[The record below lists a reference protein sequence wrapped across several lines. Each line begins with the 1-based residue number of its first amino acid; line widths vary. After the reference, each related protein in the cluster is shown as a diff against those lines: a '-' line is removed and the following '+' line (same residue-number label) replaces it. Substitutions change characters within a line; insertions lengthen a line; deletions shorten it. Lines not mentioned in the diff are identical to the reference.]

1 MPSRTRVF
9 TLFIL
14 LFMPGLL
21 LAGQGPDTQAIDLGG
36 YAQVIHVSVSAD
48 GEGGDGSQANPFASL
63 QQAIEVAG
71 ENPSQQSA
79 ILVAEGVYAEPEL
92 TLAGGVHLF
101 GGFDSAE
108 WTRDIWGNRTV
119 LDGAGEHRVLV
130 MEDGSALDGFEIING
145 VVRGEGAGIA
155 IDSASPAI
163 SNNFFRNN
171 KTLGPQDWAP
181 EYWHE
186 NAHDGGAIYCS
197 GDGAP
202 TITNNLFVAN
212 QTENGRGAAI
222 GYDDGCDGVISGN
235 VFVNNVAGL
244 DDPARSSDGGAVSVF
259 DHSSPE
265 ISNNL
270 FLANTAKAKNDAGGL
285 FVALW
290 SSAKVV
296 NNTFVA
302 NEAGD
307 DAGALFV
314 GGQEHRYD
322 APLDPIPPKSEF
334 FVEVTGNRF
343 FGNRNPSQN
352 SGAMRFTM
360 ESRGRI
366 AGNVSAYNHGVYV
379 QRSEA
384 EIEDNTFVEDLI
396 FIETKEG
403 LEPSTFRRNIVV
415 GAVEYDT
422 EATVTDSLF
431 LEGFRGEGNL
441 AGAPEFIADSQ
452 RLDVF
457 GVRSSGND
465 RITTLLVPEDQAR
478 ASLDGRVVQ
487 SGDDWGVIRR
497 AGNGEVEIWGSFE
510 NPTALNVIPTFRPKQ
525 DSIGA
530 QWGAH
535 GRKGVA
541 AATPAR
547 INKAIELLE
556 RDQPVYYKGAYG
568 GYDEGLALA
577 QTWADIIMYNM
588 EHKPLDFAA
597 LAGFMQ
603 GLVDGGPTPSGH
615 RTPAVIV
622 VLPLL
627 GLDGDVVRSGGW
639 MVEQALAQGVHGVHL
654 AKARHPD
661 AAKEFVRAARYPI
674 HEQAVST
681 LGVGIRGWGSH
692 HYPASIWGVDIE
704 RYLEIADTWPLN
716 PEGEL
721 MLGLKIEDL
730 DALKNVSASL
740 RVPGI
745 AFAEHGPRDMG
756 LSYGYLEGRADPPVP
771 DEVNAAGDK
780 VLSVANKNGQYFLD
794 NVLPETVEAQLE
806 RGVMIGAGSNQ
817 AAAEKGREITNRKM
831 PW

>member
-1 MPSRTRVF
+1 MPSTIRVF

-14 LFMPGLL
+14 LLAPCFASAEPGP
-21 LAGQGPDTQAIDLGG
+21 ATQQVSLDDFER
-36 YAQVIHVSVSAD
+36 VIHVSVSSGSAD
-48 GEGGDGSQANPFASL
+48 GDGSQAAPLVSVAAAL
-63 QQAIEVAG
+63 QQMG
-71 ENPSQQSA
+71 EGPGFA
-79 ILVAEGVYAEPEL
+79 ILVAEGVYTEPEL
-92 TLAGGVHLF
+92 ILPAGVQLL
-101 GGFDSAE
+101 GGFEDSQ
-108 WTRDIWGNRTV
+108 WTRDVWAHRTI
-119 LDGAGEHRVLV
+119 LDGAGSHRVLV
-130 MEDGSALDGFEIING
+130 MEDGSALDGFEVANG
-145 VVRGEGAGIA
+145 VVRGAGAGIA
-155 IDSASPAI
+155 INAASP
-163 SNNFFRNN
+163 SVTNNFFRSN
-171 KTLGPQDWAP
+171 KTLGPLNWAP
-181 EYWHE
+181 KNWHE
-186 NAHDGGAIYCS
+186 TAHDGGAVYCS
-197 GDGAP
+197 GAGAP
-202 TITNNLFVAN
+202 IIANNLFVEN

-222 GYDDGCDGVISGN
+222 AYDGGCAGEIHEN
-235 VFVNNVAGL
+235 VFVENLTGL

-259 DHSSPE
+259 DHSSPV

-270 FLANTAKAKNDAGGL
+270 FLGNRASSKNDGGGL

-290 SSAKVV
+290 SSARVQ

-322 APLDPIPPKSEF
+322 EPFDPIPPRSEF
-334 FVEVTGNRF
+334 FVEVTGNHF
-343 FGNRNPSQN
+343 YGNRNPSRN

-366 AGNVSAYNHGVYV
+366 AGNISAYNHGVYV

-422 EATVTDSLF
+422 QASVTDSLF
-431 LEGFRGEGNL
+431 LEGFPGEGNL
-441 AGAPEFIADSQ
+441 TGAPEFIADSMQ
-452 RLDVF
+452 IDVF
-457 GVRSSGND
+457 GFRSSAPD
-465 RITTLLVPEDQAR
+465 RLVTLLVPEDQATPG
-478 ASLDGRVVQ
+478 LVGRVVQ
-487 SGDDWGVIRR
+487 SGPNWGVIRS
-497 AGNGEVEIWGSFE
+497 AGDGAIEIWGSFDSV
-510 NPTALNVIPTFRPKQ
+510 TSLSVLPTFRPKQ
-525 DSIGA
+525 DSMGA

-535 GRKGVA
+535 GRKGMA
-541 AATPAR
+541 AAAPGR
-547 INKAIELLE
+547 INKAIELLD
-556 RDQPVYYKGAYG
+556 RGQPVYYKGAYG
-568 GYDEGLALA
+568 GYNEGLALA

-588 EHKPLDFAA
+588 EHKPLDFTE
-597 LAGFMQ
+597 LRGFMQ

-627 GLDGDVVRSGGW
+627 GLDGEVVRSGGW

-654 AKARHPD
+654 AKARSPK
-661 AAKEFVRAARYPI
+661 AVEEFVRAARYPI
-674 HEQAVST
+674 HEQGVSR

-692 HYPASIWGVDIE
+692 HYAASIWGVHIE
-704 RYLEIADTWPLN
+704 RYLEIADPWPLN
-716 PEGEL
+716 AEGEL
-721 MLGLKIEDL
+721 MLGLKIEDQE
-730 DALKNVSASL
+730 ALKNVEKSL
-740 RVPGI
+740 AVPGI
-745 AFAEHGPRDMG
+745 AFTEHGPRDMG

-771 DEVNAAGDK
+771 DEVNAAGDR
-780 VLSVANKNGQYFLD
+780 VLSVANRNGQFFLD

-817 AAAEKGREITNRKM
+817 GAAELGRELTERKM